1 MFPSSVIHAS
11 NDPFLGTHEVQKH
24 LNKARRVLVIG
35 FPASPHARNDQFPL
49 IEDQHSLEESIYE
62 VLPICYSAVCSWA
75 PNLRPRSRTVVLH

>member
-49 IEDQHSLEESIYE
+49 NEDQHPLEESIHE
-62 VLPICYSAVCSWA
+62 VLPI
-75 PNLRPRSRTVVLH
+75 